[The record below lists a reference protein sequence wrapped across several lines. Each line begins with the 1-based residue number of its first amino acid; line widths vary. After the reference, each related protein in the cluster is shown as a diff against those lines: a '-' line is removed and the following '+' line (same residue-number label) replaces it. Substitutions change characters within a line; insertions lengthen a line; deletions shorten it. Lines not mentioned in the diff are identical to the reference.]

1 MDTKGPNRASLA
13 TLVRMPSESENSA
26 TRHLV
31 IAACLIIVAAGL
43 KVAGDLIT
51 PLLISLFFSVL
62 CIPPMQRLKRHGV
75 PDGLAIALVVF
86 GATLAVVG
94 ISMIIGG
101 SLAGFKDKIPEY
113 SESLNGHTT
122 SLFAWLN
129 AQGLDVNTADIT
141 DKVSTGT
148 IFDFIGNLIGS
159 LGSALSQLLL
169 IVLTMI
175 FMLVEASTF
184 PSKLRWAL
192 GHPES
197 DLKGWGDAMAKVQ
210 KYVAIKA
217 GVSLVTAVLATA
229 LTAALGID
237 FPLLWG
243 LIAFFFNFIPNIGS
257 AIAAAPP
264 VLLALVQYG
273 SGSAIVVGVG
283 YFVINMVMGNVVEP
297 RLMGQRLGL
306 STLVVFLSLV
316 FWNWI
321 WGPVGM
327 VLSVPLTVIVKIIL
341 EHSEQFKGV
350 AILLGSETSPP
361 QR

>member
-1 MDTKGPNRASLA
+1 MASDTD
-13 TLVRMPSESENSA
+13 NSA
-26 TRHLV
+26 TRHLI

-43 KVAGDLIT
+43 KLAGDLIT

-62 CIPPMQRLKRHGV
+62 CIPPMQRLKRYGV
-75 PDGLAIALVVF
+75 PDGLAIAIVVL
-86 GATLAVVG
+86 GASLAVVG
-94 ISMIIGG
+94 ISMIIGRSLSGFEDKVPKYIQSLDGYLEG
-101 SLAGFKDKIPEY
+101 SLSWLQGQGIDVQ
-113 SESLNGHTT
+113 SEDLTKKMS
-122 SLFAWLN
+122 SSAIFEF
-129 AQGLDVNTADIT
+129 IT
-141 DKVSTGT
+141 NLMAKLST
-148 IFDFIGNLIGS
+148 
-159 LGSALSQLLL
+159 ALSGLLL
-169 IVLTMI
+169 VVLTMI

-197 DLKGWGDAMAKVQ
+197 DLKSWGDAMEKVQ

-217 GVSLVTAVLATA
+217 GVSLVTALLATI

-243 LIAFFFNFIPNIGS
+243 LVAFLFNFIPNIGS
-257 AIAAAPP
+257 VIAAGPP

-273 SGSAIVVGVG
+273 TGSALLVGVG
-283 YFVINMVMGNVVEP
+283 YFAINMVMGNVVEP

-361 QR
+361 EP